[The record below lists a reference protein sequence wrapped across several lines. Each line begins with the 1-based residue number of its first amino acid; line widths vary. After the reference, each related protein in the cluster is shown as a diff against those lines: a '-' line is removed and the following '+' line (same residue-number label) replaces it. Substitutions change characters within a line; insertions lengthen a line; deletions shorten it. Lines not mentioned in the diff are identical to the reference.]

1 MLREDTQTLSFRG
14 RRSRNK
20 VSVGEPA
27 EGSFTRYPNSL
38 LWEVTVAFGRHGTRP
53 SSHFNL
59 DGFYLMT
66 SSDECV
72 SSNYDEGRSEVRYAV
87 RLADF
92 REPLDFRTHPA
103 PPDLRRQI
111 RVSAFFQTPP

>member
-1 MLREDTQTLSFRG
+1 
-14 RRSRNK
+14 
-20 VSVGEPA
+20 
-27 EGSFTRYPNSL
+27 
-38 LWEVTVAFGRHGTRP
+38 
-53 SSHFNL
+53 
-59 DGFYLMT
+59 MT

-103 PPDLRRQI
+103 PPDLRWQI
-111 RVSAFFQTPP
+111 RVSVFFQTSTSRVRALGFRPRSI

>member
-1 MLREDTQTLSFRG
+1 
-14 RRSRNK
+14 
-20 VSVGEPA
+20 
-27 EGSFTRYPNSL
+27 
-38 LWEVTVAFGRHGTRP
+38 
-53 SSHFNL
+53 
-59 DGFYLMT
+59 MT
-66 SSDECV
+66 SSDGCV

-111 RVSAFFQTPP
+111 RVSVFFQTLPQVVCVRWGFVLGASDDYPFRAMRGAWLRSFPAFVRTH

>member
-1 MLREDTQTLSFRG
+1 
-14 RRSRNK
+14 
-20 VSVGEPA
+20 
-27 EGSFTRYPNSL
+27 
-38 LWEVTVAFGRHGTRP
+38 
-53 SSHFNL
+53 
-59 DGFYLMT
+59 MT

-103 PPDLRRQI
+103 PPDLRWQI
-111 RVSAFFQTPP
+111 RVSVFFQTSTSRLRALGVSSEHLMTIRFELCVVLASAFPA

>member
-1 MLREDTQTLSFRG
+1 
-14 RRSRNK
+14 
-20 VSVGEPA
+20 
-27 EGSFTRYPNSL
+27 
-38 LWEVTVAFGRHGTRP
+38 
-53 SSHFNL
+53 
-59 DGFYLMT
+59 MT

-103 PPDLRRQI
+103 PPDLRWQI
-111 RVSAFFQTPP
+111 RVCAFFQTPPQVVCVRWGFVLGASDDYPFEQCVVLGFGHFLAFVLALQPPDPTLLWVFGGFLR

>member
-1 MLREDTQTLSFRG
+1 
-14 RRSRNK
+14 
-20 VSVGEPA
+20 
-27 EGSFTRYPNSL
+27 
-38 LWEVTVAFGRHGTRP
+38 
-53 SSHFNL
+53 
-59 DGFYLMT
+59 MT

-111 RVSAFFQTPP
+111 RFSVFFQTSTSRVRALGLYALEHLTTIRFELCVVLWLRLIPAWFDA